1 MADAS
6 VAVAKAKKA
15 GKRKAATARPSQELK
30 KEVVSELAK
39 LMKKSKTIGVIDLR
53 NLPDRQFSLIKKK
66 LRGKAEFV
74 VAKNTLI
81 KKAFEKAKVAEGLV
95 SRVNAPSALVFTDL
109 NPFELFRF
117 IKQNKGKAAAKPGQI
132 APFDLIVPAGETT
145 LPPGPV
151 LSELKSAKID
161 ARIQEG
167 KVVIGKDS
175 LVAKKGEKIGDLV
188 AKGLQKL
195 GIQPFEVGMNL
206 VAAFDGVLI
215 YLREVMDVD
224 EEKLMAELASG
235 YLSALNLSVEVG
247 YPTRQNIEIMLVKAV
262 RNARGLAIEANIY
275 DKEVIDQILAK
286 AKRAH
291 DALAVNV
298 KEAPATV
305 PEVAPAPD
313 EVPAAPAASEEKKE
327 G

>member
-1 MADAS
+1 MADAAQAT
-6 VAVAKAKKA
+6 AVKAAKRA
-15 GKRKAATARPSQELK
+15 GKREAAERPSHKRKQEI
-30 KEVVSELAK
+30 VTELAK
-39 LMKKSKTIGVIDLR
+39 LMKKSKTIGIIDLR

-81 KKAFEKAKVAEGLV
+81 KKAFEKAKVAETLV
-95 SRVNAPSALVFTDL
+95 PHINAPSAIVFTDL

-132 APFDLIVPAGETT
+132 APFDLIVPAGETS

-161 ARIQEG
+161 ARIQDG

-175 LVAKKGEKIGDLV
+175 LVAKKGEKITDLA

-195 GIQPFEVGMNL
+195 GIQPFEVGMNMT
-206 VAAFDGVLI
+206 AAFEDGLI
-215 YLREVMDVD
+215 YGHDVMDVD
-224 EEKLMAELASG
+224 EEKLMAQLASG
-235 YLSALNLSVEVG
+235 YISALNLSVEVG
-247 YPTRQNIEIMLVKAV
+247 YPTKANMEIMIVKAV

-275 DKEVIDQILAK
+275 EKEVIGDIMAK
-286 AKRAH
+286 ATRAH

-298 KEAPATV
+298 KEEAPA
-305 PEVAPAPD
+305 
-313 EVPAAPAASEEKKE
+313 AAPAAEAAPAEEKKE
-327 G
+327 

>member
-1 MADAS
+1 MADEAQAT
-6 VAVAKAKKA
+6 AVKAAKRA
-15 GKRKAATARPSQELK
+15 GKRKATERPSQKRKQEII
-30 KEVVSELAK
+30 VELAK
-39 LMKKSKTIGVIDLR
+39 LIKKYKTIGIIDLR

-66 LRGKAEFV
+66 LRGKAEFT

-81 KKAFEKAKVAEGLV
+81 KKAFEKAKVAEALMPH
-95 SRVNAPSALVFTDL
+95 VNAPSALVFTDM
-109 NPFELFRF
+109 NPFELFRL
-117 IKQNKGKAAAKPGQI
+117 IKQNRGKAAAKPGQI
-132 APFDLIVPAGETT
+132 APFDLIVPAGETS

-195 GIQPFEVGMNL
+195 GIQPFEVGMNMI
-206 VAAFDGVLI
+206 AAFEDGLI
-215 YLREVMDVD
+215 YGRDVMDVD

-235 YLSALNLSVEVG
+235 YMKALNLSVEVG
-247 YPTRQNIEIMLVKAV
+247 YPTKQNIEIMLVKAV

-298 KEAPATV
+298 KEEAPAAASETT
-305 PEVAPAPD
+305 
-313 EVPAAPAASEEKKE
+313 PAAPAEEKKE
-327 G
+327 